1 MTYNEMI
8 AKVKEDIKAGKKL
21 HSWELDIA
29 IDLALDEMENNEE
42 K

>member
-8 AKVKEDIKAGKKL
+8 AKVKADIAAGKKL
-21 HSWELDIA
+21 HSWELDLA
-29 IDLALDEMENNEE
+29 IDLALDEKAGED